1 MKTSVKLLLGLC
13 LVCLASSAVFAQ
25 SKTRKKRPASS
36 TICGVASVP
45 NGMVIVGHKP
55 NPSCAQGI
63 EMVVKRPAAKEIVC
77 ANSPVPDGYTVDE
90 VQGSL
95 ACGPANALSNALSI
109 TRGSDFYGIRIGMT
123 KFQVLD
129 QFGSPAD
136 DTRGTKTNPGK
147 GRTWTYRT
155 NAKTTY
161 VYFDD
166 DYIVVDFDERWH

>member
-1 MKTSVKLLLGLC
+1 MKTSVKLLVGLF
-13 LVCLASSAVFAQ
+13 LVCLASSAVSAQ
-25 SKTRKKRPASS
+25 SKTRKKRSTSS
-36 TICGVASVP
+36 AICGAASVP
-45 NGMVIVGHKP
+45 KGMVIVGYKP
-55 NPSCAQGI
+55 NSTCERGM

-77 ANSPVPDGYTVDE
+77 ANSPVPDGYIVEE

-95 ACGPANALSNALSI
+95 ACGAANALSNALSI
-109 TRGSDFYGIRIGMT
+109 TRGLEFYGIRIGMT
-123 KFQVLD
+123 RDQVID

-136 DTRGTKTNPGK
+136 DNRGTKTNPGK

-166 DYIVVDFDERWH
+166 DYIVVDFDEKWH